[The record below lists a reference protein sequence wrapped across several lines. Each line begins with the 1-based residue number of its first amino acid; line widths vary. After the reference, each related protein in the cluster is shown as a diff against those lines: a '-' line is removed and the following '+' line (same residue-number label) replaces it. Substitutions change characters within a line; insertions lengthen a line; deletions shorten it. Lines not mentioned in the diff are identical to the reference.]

1 MHIDSMLDSLD
12 GLSVGD
18 ALGQQFPVMRRS
30 IDDLRA
36 GELPTERS
44 WAWTDDTEMA
54 CSVVAEL
61 LRNGA
66 IDQDRLAT
74 AFARRFQP
82 HRDYGFNTVGVLRRI
97 GAGTPWRDAA
107 GELFEHQ
114 GSRGN
119 GAAMRVAPL
128 GACFAG
134 DPQRIVTEAARSAEV
149 THTHPEGIAG
159 AVAVALAAG
168 LAAHTGWAGVRP
180 TPAEFVTAVL
190 DRLADSETT
199 RLIHRARSM
208 LGVSAAEA
216 AHELGN
222 GSLVTAQNTVPFT
235 IWVAAATLEDYP
247 AAITTCIA
255 ADGDIDTT
263 SAITGGIVAAHT
275 GTGTGRAGAVPR
287 QWLTAREPLPRWFDP
302 ERRPPRPTGLARVR
316 RWLPGGS

>member
-1 MHIDSMLDSLD
+1 M
-12 GLSVGD
+12 
-18 ALGQQFPVMRRS
+18 
-30 IDDLRA
+30 
-36 GELPTERS
+36 PTERP

-74 AFARRFQP
+74 AFARRFRP
-82 HRDYGFNTVGVLRRI
+82 HREYRFNTVGVLRRI
-97 GAGTPWRDAA
+97 GAGTHWRDAA
-107 GELFEHQ
+107 GELFENQ
-114 GSRGN
+114 GSSGN

-149 THTHPEGIAG
+149 TQPHPEGIAG

-168 LAAHTGWAGVRP
+168 LAAHTRWAGVRP
-180 TPAEFVTAVL
+180 APAEFVTAVL
-190 DRLADSETT
+190 DRPADSETT
-199 RLIHRARSM
+199 RLIRRARSM
-208 LGVSAAEA
+208 LGASAPEA

-222 GSLVTAQNTVPFT
+222 GSLVTADNTVPFT
-235 IWVAAATLEDYP
+235 IWVAATALDDYP

-263 SAITGGIVAAHT
+263 GAITGGIVAAHT
-275 GTGTGRAGAVPR
+275 GTRAGAVPR
-287 QWLTAREPLPRWFDP
+287 QWLAAREPLPRWFDP
-302 ERRPPRPTGLARVR
+302 ERRPRRPKGLARMR
-316 RWLPGGS
+316 RWLPGDS

>member
-12 GLSVGD
+12 GLSVGN

-30 IDDLRA
+30 VDDLRA
-36 GELPTERS
+36 GELPTERP

-61 LRNGA
+61 LRNGV

-74 AFARRFQP
+74 AFARRFRP
-82 HRDYGFNTVGVLRRI
+82 HREYGFNTVGVLRRI
-97 GAGTPWRDAA
+97 GAGTHWRDAA
-107 GELFEHQ
+107 GELFENQ

-168 LAAHTGWAGVRP
+168 LAAHTRRAGVRP
-180 TPAEFVTAVL
+180 APAEFVTAVL

-199 RLIHRARSM
+199 RPIRRARSM
-208 LGVSAAEA
+208 LGASAPEA

-235 IWVAAATLEDYP
+235 IWVAATALDDYP

-263 SAITGGIVAAHT
+263 GAITGGIVAAHT
-275 GTGTGRAGAVPR
+275 GTGAGRAGAVPR
-287 QWLTAREPLPRWFDP
+287 QWLTAREPLPRWFHP
-302 ERRPPRPTGLARVR
+302 ERRPPRPKGLARMR
-316 RWLPGGS
+316 RRLPGGA